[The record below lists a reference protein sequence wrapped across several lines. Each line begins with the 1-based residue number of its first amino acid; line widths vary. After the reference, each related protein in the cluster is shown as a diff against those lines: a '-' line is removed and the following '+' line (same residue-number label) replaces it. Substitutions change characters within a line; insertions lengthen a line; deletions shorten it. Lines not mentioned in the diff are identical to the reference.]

1 MILKV
6 NTRNILIKRAK
17 KTYRAD
23 YERQMDIAERSQIRV
38 FNKFLFENYQKGIRQ
53 QLTTGSVSYESLFQT
68 DQLIDLYSDLY
79 SEVGLRFAK
88 FYTKE
93 FQHLSR
99 KATLQENTW
108 QELFGHAGRVY
119 AGDMVTLVS
128 GTKKDHLKQVLRRL
142 FSDVEFQAM
151 GVEEKARILNNQFK
165 GYSRNEAVRLVR
177 TESGT
182 AANYA
187 TSVAAKDLFDPNEL
201 VKEWMAG
208 MDGRER
214 LSHRNADGDIVDF
227 DKPFKVGITRRRGAT
242 QMIVGYEDMMY
253 PSDPTASAANRIN
266 CRCTHAPFPKED
278 VEGEKPLQPTI
289 VVPSDVSPPKEP
301 QNLTEREKRIREEIE
316 KGKERTTISGGI
328 ARSWDEVDDWIRK
341 NVSLSKN
348 RGLNDEFLEFVE
360 NKNAKSDLKFVF
372 DRRGDGSE
380 QHTRRGVR
388 WNAANWENSA
398 DEVLYHEYGHQF
410 ADEFNIIPS
419 YRHVERYWDDN
430 GNMSQRLKDI
440 DQELNAVFMNG
451 FNKWKDFYKKNRN
464 RIKKEYPKQNK
475 KSKNRELYDAWN
487 LIKKKYQNQDKFKD
501 ADVWALWCN
510 INDTWEAISPNTVGF
525 GHGRTY
531 YRRGA
536 GTLYEG
542 EYRFHEFM
550 AHAYEVKYRGNP
562 LMEEIF
568 PELHDAMLDMV
579 NEMHE
584 IIRKRRGY

>member
-1 MILKV
+1 MIAKV

-23 YERQMDIAERSQIRV
+23 YERQMDIAERSQIRA

-119 AGDMVTLVS
+119 AGGMVTLVS

-142 FSDVEFQAM
+142 YSDVEFQAK
-151 GVEEKARILNNQFK
+151 GVEEQARILNNQFK
-165 GYSRNEAVRLVR
+165 GYSRNEAIRLVR

-242 QMIVGYEDMMY
+242 QVIVGYEDMMY

-278 VEGEKPLQPTI
+278 AEGEKPLQPTI
-289 VVPSDVSPPKEP
+289 NVPSDVSPPKEP
-301 QNLTEREKRIREEIE
+301 QNLTEREKRIREEVE
-316 KGKERTTISGGI
+316 KGKAKATISGGI

-341 NVSLSKN
+341 NTTNKD
-348 RGLNDEFLEFVE
+348 GLNDEFLEFVD
-360 NKNAKSDLKFVF
+360 NKKGKCTMNFINNK
-372 DRRGDGSE
+372 RGKGSF
-380 QHTRRGVR
+380 HHRDIGVR
-388 WNAANWENSA
+388 WNASTWGKTS
-398 DEVLYHEYGHQF
+398 DRVLYHEYGHQF
-410 ADEFNIIPS
+410 ASDFGIIGWE
-419 YRHVERYWDDN
+419 VERVGQSAYKLTDQDDELHAVLLKAFSKWEDYYKNNRKAIKAEFPKWNRSNNNRDYWQAKKTAESKW
-430 GNMSQRLKDI
+430 MSRDTIPL
-440 DQELNAVFMNG
+440 
-451 FNKWKDFYKKNRN
+451 DF
-464 RIKKEYPKQNK
+464 EAEW
-475 KSKNRELYDAWN
+475 S
-487 LIKKKYQNQDKFKD
+487 
-501 ADVWALWCN
+501 DVG
-510 INDTWEAISPNTVGF
+510 DVWEAISPNTVGF
-525 GHGRTY
+525 GHGKAY
-531 YRRGA
+531 YNQHKYIEVRKN
-536 GTLYEG
+536 YSK
-542 EYRFHEFM
+542 YHEFM
-550 AHAYEVKYRGNP
+550 AHAYEVKYVGNEY
-562 LMEEIF
+562 MNDRF
-568 PELHDAMLDMV
+568 PELHDAMLDMI
-579 NEMHE
+579 NEMQE